1 MSEKERLTYKPA
13 EVAELLNVSLPV
25 VYNLC
30 KRSDFPAV
38 RFGRAI
44 VIPADALRAWLAKES
59 GCVA

>member
-13 EVAELLNVSLPV
+13 EVAELLHVSLPV